1 MLSVKNLRKVYKSK
15 KAEEVVALDGVSI
28 DFPETGFVFLLGK
41 SGSGKSTLLNAIG
54 GLDKFDGGE
63 IIIKGKSSADFT
75 QADFDSYR
83 NTFIGFIFQEYNILE
98 NFSVAKNLAL
108 ALELQGKKADN
119 EEVMKLLRQVEME
132 QYAKRKPNELSGG
145 QKQRVAIARA
155 LIKNP
160 EIIMADEP
168 TGALDSN
175 TGKQVMDTLKE
186 LSKTKLIIVVS
197 HDREF
202 AELYGD
208 RIIELKDGKI
218 LHDITKKEI
227 EAQETKSG
235 IKIIDNDIVYIKK
248 GQEVTPAELKQI
260 SEIINERSKGS
271 DTFISF
277 NKDANDKLKEGAK
290 INDSGNKEKFLDTEK
305 EDIKIKQYNPNS
317 LKLIKSRLGFMDSLK
332 MGASALKNKVGK
344 LIFTII
350 LSFFAFTVFGI
361 VDALG
366 QWNRATSVYESMSL
380 QNQTQL
386 AFRKSVKES
395 SWVNHQAIPASD
407 LEQLK
412 KEFPNHVIKGVAGQS
427 WSSGETDITIQN
439 ISYSRTNNEL
449 WNVTI
454 GGYLYVTE
462 SDLNNWKFDVQ
473 GRLPRNDNE
482 VCISKHLWET
492 IVKRTSE
499 NTEES
504 KKIKEDFKANYDPD
518 TEKALMAYVNGVSNY
533 GSSDVKIV
541 GVIDDGTDLSTYKE
555 MSDEEIL
562 KQEDVEEVLKY
573 GFARMVY
580 VSEAKYNYILQNSQV
595 DIWYYMDLGFDYP
608 SQISKSNFSNRI
620 AQSDFDNYQT
630 SYYYKDW
637 NAGYWKWWNDSEK
650 RLYTE
655 TEMNTYYP
663 QGDYP
668 AKPEEYTMDMYYED
682 RRIYAV
688 KDGVDIFNLKKDEV
702 IISEWNIKEHVADYQ
717 TAINNGLTVKL
728 KADRDSDVAIR
739 EFKVVGVADS
749 FYCSEELE
757 EDVSGLFSGYVFGV
771 TNFIDDDA
779 ANEALVNRLET
790 FDKNNT
796 RFTIH
801 NSSTA
806 MLDMLEDILL
816 MMTGVF
822 VWVALGFAVFASLM
836 LMNFIS
842 TSISYK
848 KREIGVLRALG
859 ARGSDVFGIFFNE
872 SLIIAAI
879 NFVLS
884 TIATIVVCNVLNGI
898 VLAKLPVDITLLNAG
913 IRQVIL
919 IMGVSVLSAFLG
931 SFLPTFKISRKRPID
946 AINNR

>member
-1 MLSVKNLRKVYKSK
+1 MLSVRNLRKVYKSK
-15 KAEEVVALDGVSI
+15 KAEEVVALDNVSI

-63 IIIKGKSSADFT
+63 IIIKGKSSADFS

-108 ALELQGKKADN
+108 ALELQGKKADQ
-119 EEVMKLLRQVEME
+119 EEVMKLLTQVEMDK
-132 QYAKRKPNELSGG
+132 YAKRKPNELSGG

-186 LSKTKLIIVVS
+186 LSKTKLVIVVS

-202 AELYGD
+202 AEIYGD

-227 EAQETKSG
+227 IAEETKSG

-248 GQEVTPAELKQI
+248 GQEI
-260 SEIINERSKGS
+260 SAGEMKAIAEIINNKSKEA
-271 DTFISF
+271 DAFISF
-277 NKDANDKLKEGAK
+277 NNDANEKLKEGAK
-290 INDSGNKEKFLDTEK
+290 INDSGNKEKFMDTEK
-305 EDIKIKQYNPNS
+305 EDIKVKQYNPNS

-366 QWNRATSVYESMSL
+366 QWNRAESVYQAMTM
-380 QNQTQL
+380 QQQKHIV
-386 AFRKSVKES
+386 FRRSVKEGTY
-395 SWVNHQAIPASD
+395 VDHQAIRAAD
-407 LEQLK
+407 LELLQ
-412 KEFPNHVIKGVAGQS
+412 KEFSNHFIRGVS
-427 WSSGETDITIQN
+427 RNEYWTDGDIISVQN
-439 ISYSRTNNEL
+439 IQLERNSTALDTTKVS
-449 WNVTI
+449 
-454 GGYLYVTE
+454 GYIYITLDE
-462 SDLNNWKFDVQ
+462 IAKLKFDLV
-473 GRLPRNDNE
+473 GRLPENENE
-482 VCISKHLWET
+482 VCISKFNYDILVE
-492 IVKRTSE
+492 RTKDK
-499 NTEES
+499 EES
-504 KKIKEDFKANYDPD
+504 KKVKADFKNNYND
-518 TEKALMAYVNGVSNY
+518 TTPLMVRIGGYDNY
-533 GSSDVKIV
+533 GGTEFVRVV
-541 GVIDDGTDLSTYKE
+541 GIIDDKTDLSRYKE
-555 MSDEEIL
+555 MSAEELLKDESL
-562 KQEDVEEVLKY
+562 GTVLSYSYSTLVYITRDKYNLRLEQNSADISYYLDY
-573 GFARMVY
+573 GFENRQHF
-580 VSEAKYNYILQNSQV
+580 SKSSLSNQLDISDYNYKHQQ
-595 DIWYYMDLGFDYP
+595 YY
-608 SQISKSNFSNRI
+608 SEN
-620 AQSDFDNYQT
+620 
-630 SYYYKDW
+630 
-637 NAGYWKWWNDSEK
+637 NAWEWWNHSEN
-650 RLYTE
+650 RPYTQE
-655 TEMNTYYP
+655 EMEMRYP
-663 QGDYP
+663 VGSYP
-668 AKPEEYTMDMYYED
+668 VAPEPYTKEMYYED
-682 RRIYAV
+682 KFVAV
-688 KDGVDIFNLKKDEV
+688 KDGVDVFNLAKDE
-702 IISEWNIKEHVADYQ
+702 IIVPYHALKDNIADIQKALNDGLVANLTENWNSKES
-717 TAINNGLTVKL
+717 L
-728 KADRDSDVAIR
+728 RS
-739 EFKVVGVADS
+739 FKVVAVTDDGSMYVSAALND
-749 FYCSEELE
+749 ELKPLFAGY
-757 EDVSGLFSGYVFGV
+757 DFAVSMLTGDESLDKPFVK
-771 TNFIDDDA
+771 
-779 ANEALVNRLET
+779 RLET
-790 FDKNNT
+790 FDSEDT
-796 RFTIH
+796 RFTIQ
-801 NSSTA
+801 NSSTG

-822 VWVALGFAVFASLM
+822 VWVALGFAVFAALM

-884 TIATIVVCNVLNGI
+884 SIATIVVCNVLNGI
-898 VLAKLPVDITLLNAG
+898 ILAKLPVDISLLNAG
-913 IRQVIL
+913 IRQIALIL
-919 IMGVSVLSAFLG
+919 GVSVASAFIG

>member
-1 MLSVKNLRKVYKSK
+1 MLSVKNLRKVYRSK
-15 KAEEVVALDGVSI
+15 KAEEVVALNNVSI

-186 LSKTKLIIVVS
+186 LSKTKLVIVVS

-202 AELYGD
+202 AEIYGD
-208 RIIELKDGKI
+208 RIIELKDGKV

-227 EAQETKSG
+227 AAEETKSG

-248 GQEVTPAELKQI
+248 GQEVTPGELKQI
-260 SEIINERSKGS
+260 TDIINERSKSS

-290 INDSGNKEKFLDTEK
+290 INDSGNKEKFVDTEK

-317 LKLIKSRLGFMDSLK
+317 LQLIKSRLGFMDSLK

-361 VDALG
+361 IDALG
-366 QWNRATSVYESMSL
+366 QWNRASSVYEAMSL
-380 QNQTQL
+380 QNQKTI
-386 AFRKSVKES
+386 AFRKSTKES
-395 SWVNHQAIPASD
+395 TYVRHQAIPAGD
-407 LEQLK
+407 LAVLQNDFK
-412 KEFPNHVIKGVAGQS
+412 SHTIKGVAKTNY
-427 WSSGETDITIQN
+427 GEVEIKLEG
-439 ISYSRTNNEL
+439 ISYSRTNNPL
-449 WNVTI
+449 WQPEVN
-454 GGYLYVTE
+454 GYVGLTQA
-462 SDLNNWKFDVQ
+462 DLDAWGFTKQ
-473 GRLPRNDNE
+473 GRLPESDNE
-482 VCISKHLWET
+482 ICVSQHIWDAL
-492 IVKRTSE
+492 VKRTSE
-499 NTEES
+499 NEES
-504 KKIKEDFKANYDPD
+504 KKIKADFEANYAS
-518 TEKALMAYVNGVSNY
+518 TGLMVSIDGFDQQNW
-533 GSSDVKIV
+533 GSYNIKIV
-541 GVIDDGTDLSTYKE
+541 GVIDDKTDLSTYTSMKE
-555 MSDEEIL
+555 
-562 KQEDVEEVLKY
+562 EDIMEDRGIENVLRY
-573 GFARMVY
+573 GFTNLAYTTMD
-580 VSEAKYNYILQNSQV
+580 KYNAILENSSA
-595 DIWYYMDLGFDYP
+595 DIYYYLNLGFENTQSFSKHSLQSRLTIEDYYNYM
-608 SQISKSNFSNRI
+608 SNYYSNI
-620 AQSDFDNYQT
+620 GAYEWYNY
-630 SYYYKDW
+630 
-637 NAGYWKWWNDSEK
+637 SEH

-655 TEMNTYYP
+655 EEMNNRYP
-663 QGDYP
+663 GGNYSS
-668 AKPEEYTMDMYYED
+668 KPEEYTMDLYYED
-682 RRIYAV
+682 RNIHAV
-688 KDGVDIFNLKKDEV
+688 KDGVDIFNLAEDE
-702 IISEWNIKEHVADYQ
+702 IIVYEWAVKEYIADYQ
-717 TAINNGLTVKL
+717 KALNDGLTAKMT
-728 KADRDSDVAIR
+728 DSWDSDVAIK
-739 EFKVVGVADS
+739 EFKVVGIADS
-749 FYCSEELE
+749 FYCSDELE
-757 EDVSGLFSGYVFGV
+757 EDLKPLFAGYDYAVSVLTGDESV
-771 TNFIDDDA
+771 D
-779 ANEALVNRLET
+779 EAFVKRLET
-790 FDKNNT
+790 FDEHKT

-801 NSSTA
+801 NASTP
-806 MLDMLEDILL
+806 MLDMLEEILL
-816 MMTGVF
+816 MMTSVF
-822 VWVALGFAVFASLM
+822 VWIALGFAVFASLM

-884 TIATIVVCNVLNGI
+884 SIATIIVCNVINGI
-898 VLAKLPVDITLLNAG
+898 VLAKLPVDIALLNAG
-913 IRQVIL
+913 IRQIVLIL
-919 IMGVSVLSAFLG
+919 GVSVLSAFLG

>member
-1 MLSVKNLRKVYKSK
+1 M
-15 KAEEVVALDGVSI
+15 
-28 DFPETGFVFLLGK
+28 
-41 SGSGKSTLLNAIG
+41 
-54 GLDKFDGGE
+54 
-63 IIIKGKSSADFT
+63 
-75 QADFDSYR
+75 
-83 NTFIGFIFQEYNILE
+83 
-98 NFSVAKNLAL
+98 
-108 ALELQGKKADN
+108 ELQGKKADN

-186 LSKTKLIIVVS
+186 LSKTKLVIVVS

-202 AELYGD
+202 AEIYGD
-208 RIIELKDGKI
+208 RIIELKDGKV

-227 EAQETKSG
+227 AAEETKSG

-248 GQEVTPAELKQI
+248 GQEVTPGELKTI
-260 SEIINERSKGS
+260 TDIINERSKNA

-290 INDSGNKEKFLDTEK
+290 INDSGNKEKFVDTEQ

-366 QWNRATSVYESMSL
+366 QWNRAESVYQAMTL
-380 QNQTQL
+380 QNQKTI
-386 AFRKSVKES
+386 AFRKSVKEG
-395 SWVNHQAIPASD
+395 SWVGHQAIPASD
-407 LEQLK
+407 LAVLQNSFK
-412 KEFPNHVIKGVAGQS
+412 SHTIKGVAKTNY
-427 WSSGETDITIQN
+427 GECEIKIEG
-439 ISYSRTNNEL
+439 ISYSRSNNPVWQPEVNGYVGITQAEL
-449 WNVTI
+449 DKWGFT
-454 GGYLYVTE
+454 
-462 SDLNNWKFDVQ
+462 KR
-473 GRLPRNDNE
+473 GRLPENNNE
-482 VCISKHLWET
+482 ICVSQHLWDAM
-492 IVKRTSE
+492 VKRTSE
-499 NTEES
+499 NTDES
-504 KKIKEDFKANYDPD
+504 KKIKADFEANYAS
-518 TEKALMAYVNGVSNY
+518 TGLMVSIDGFDQSGWGLYNI
-533 GSSDVKIV
+533 KIV
-541 GVIDDGTDLSTYKE
+541 GVIDDKTDLSTYIN
-555 MSDEEIL
+555 MSDEDLMKDESL
-562 KQEDVEEVLKY
+562 ESVLKY
-573 GFARMVY
+573 GFTNLVY
-580 VSEAKYNYILQNSQV
+580 TTIEKYNTILENSSADIYYYLNFGFGDGSSQTFSKYNLENRLTESEFYNSQER
-595 DIWYYMDLGFDYP
+595 YYHE
-608 SQISKSNFSNRI
+608 
-620 AQSDFDNYQT
+620 
-630 SYYYKDW
+630 DW
-637 NAGYWKWWNDSEK
+637 SSGNHKWWNSYEK
-650 RLYTE
+650 RVKTE
-655 TEMNTYYP
+655 SEMISEYGEGN
-663 QGDYP
+663 YP
-668 AKPEEYTMDMYYED
+668 AKPEDYTMDMFYED
-682 RRIYAV
+682 KELLAV
-688 KDGVDIFNLKKDEV
+688 KAGVDIFNLKKDE
-702 IISEWNIKEHVADYQ
+702 IIVYEWCVKDHLVDYQ
-717 TAINNGLTVKL
+717 KALDEGLTVKL
-728 KADRDSDVAIR
+728 TDSWDSDVAVK
-739 EFKVVGVADS
+739 EFKVVGISNYS
-749 FYCSEELE
+749 FYCSEALE
-757 EDVSGLFSGYVFGV
+757 EELKPLFAGYDFAVSVLTGDNSV
-771 TNFIDDDA
+771 D
-779 ANEALVNRLET
+779 EAFVKRLET
-790 FDKNNT
+790 FDEHKI
-796 RFTIH
+796 RFTIQ
-801 NSSTA
+801 NASTP

-816 MMTGVF
+816 MMTSVF

-884 TIATIVVCNVLNGI
+884 SIATIIICNVLNGI

-913 IRQVIL
+913 IRQIVL

>member
-1 MLSVKNLRKVYKSK
+1 MLSVKNLRKVYRSK
-15 KAEEVVALDGVSI
+15 KAEEVVALNKVSI

-54 GLDKFDGGE
+54 GLDKFDDGE

-98 NFSVAKNLAL
+98 NFSVAKNLAI

-119 EEVMKLLRQVEME
+119 EEVMKLLAQVEMD

-186 LSKTKLIIVVS
+186 LSKTKLVIVVS

-202 AELYGD
+202 AEIYGD

-248 GQEVTPAELKQI
+248 GQEVTPGELKTI
-260 SEIINERSKGS
+260 TDIINERSKNS

-290 INDSGNKEKFLDTEK
+290 INDSGNKEKFVDTEK

-317 LKLIKSRLGFMDSLK
+317 LQLIKSRLGFMDSLK

-361 VDALG
+361 VDALS
-366 QWNRATSVYESMSL
+366 QWNRAESVYQAMTL
-380 QNQTQL
+380 QNQKTI
-386 AFRKSVKES
+386 AFRKSVKDG
-395 SWVNHQAIPASD
+395 SWVGHQAIPASD
-407 LEQLK
+407 LAVLQNDFK
-412 KEFPNHVIKGVAGQS
+412 SHTIKGVAKTNY
-427 WSSGETDITIQN
+427 GECEIKIEGVN
-439 ISYSRTNNEL
+439 YSRSNNPVWQPEVNGYVGITQAEL
-449 WNVTI
+449 DKWGFT
-454 GGYLYVTE
+454 
-462 SDLNNWKFDVQ
+462 KQ
-473 GRLPRNDNE
+473 GRLPETDNE
-482 VCISKHLWET
+482 ICVSQHLWDA

-499 NTEES
+499 NTDES
-504 KKIKEDFKANYDPD
+504 KKIKADFDANYAS
-518 TEKALMAYVNGVSNY
+518 TGLMVSIDGFDQSGWGLYNI
-533 GSSDVKIV
+533 KIV
-541 GVIDDGTDLSTYKE
+541 GVIDDKTDLSTYIN
-555 MSDEEIL
+555 MSDEEL
-562 KQEDVEEVLKY
+562 MKDESLESVLSY
-573 GFARMVY
+573 GFTNLVY
-580 VSEAKYNYILQNSQV
+580 TTDEKYNTILENSSA
-595 DIWYYMDLGFDYP
+595 DIWYYLNFGFGNGATQ
-608 SQISKSNFSNRI
+608 SFTKGSFSNRI
-620 AQSDFDNYQT
+620 SQE
-630 SYYYKDW
+630 SYYNDRVNYYHRQADGYKW
-637 NAGYWKWWNDSEK
+637 IKSSTEI
-650 RLYTE
+650 YTE
-655 TEMNTYYP
+655 EEMISMYGEGGYT
-663 QGDYP
+663 DI
-668 AKPEEYTMDMYYED
+668 EEYTMDMFYED
-682 RRIYAV
+682 KELLAV
-688 KDGVDIFNLKKDEV
+688 KNGVDIFNLAKDE
-702 IISEWNIKEHVADYQ
+702 IIVSEWCVKEHLADYQ
-717 TAINNGLTVKL
+717 KALNDGLTVKL
-728 KADRDSDVAIR
+728 TDSWDSEVAIK
-739 EFKVVGVADS
+739 EFKVVGVSRYS
-749 FYCSEELE
+749 FYCSDALE
-757 EDVSGLFSGYVFGV
+757 EEMKPLFAGYDFAVSVLTGDES
-771 TNFIDDDA
+771 ID
-779 ANEALVNRLET
+779 EPFVKRLET
-790 FDKNNT
+790 FDEHNT

-801 NSSTA
+801 NSSTP

-816 MMTGVF
+816 MMTTVF
-822 VWVALGFAVFASLM
+822 VWIALGFAVFASLM

-884 TIATIVVCNVLNGI
+884 SIATIVVCNVINGI
-898 VLAKLPVDITLLNAG
+898 VLAKLPVDIALLNAG
-913 IRQVIL
+913 IRQIIL
-919 IMGVSVLSAFLG
+919 ILGVSVLSAFLG

>member
-1 MLSVKNLRKVYKSK
+1 MLSVKNLRKVYRSK
-15 KAEEVVALDGVSI
+15 KAEEVVALNNVSI

-186 LSKTKLIIVVS
+186 LSKTKLVIVVS

-202 AELYGD
+202 AEIYGD
-208 RIIELKDGKI
+208 RIIELKDGKV

-227 EAQETKSG
+227 AAEETKSG

-248 GQEVTPAELKQI
+248 GQEVTPGELKTI
-260 SEIINERSKGS
+260 TDIINEKSKTS

-290 INDSGNKEKFLDTEK
+290 INDSGNKEKFVDTEK

-361 VDALG
+361 IDALG
-366 QWNRATSVYESMSL
+366 QWNRASSVYEAMTL
-380 QNQTQL
+380 QNQKTV

-395 SWVNHQAIPASD
+395 TWVNHQAIPAGD
-407 LEQLK
+407 LAVLQNDFK
-412 KEFPNHVIKGVAGQS
+412 SHTIKGVARTNY
-427 WSSGETDITIQN
+427 GEQEIKLEG
-439 ISYSRTNNEL
+439 ISYSRSNNPLWEPKVVGYVGLTEAEL
-449 WNVTI
+449 AKW
-454 GGYLYVTE
+454 GF
-462 SDLNNWKFDVQ
+462 KKQ
-473 GRLPRNDNE
+473 GRLPETDNE
-482 VCISKHLWET
+482 ICVSQHIWDAL
-492 IVKRTSE
+492 VKRIAE
-499 NTEES
+499 NEES
-504 KKIKEDFKANYDPD
+504 KRIKADFETNYASTGLMVNLEGLD
-518 TEKALMAYVNGVSNY
+518 TQNWGQYNI
-533 GSSDVKIV
+533 KIV
-541 GVIDDGTDLSTYKE
+541 GVIDDKTDLSVYTSKT
-555 MSDEEIL
+555 DEEIM
-562 KQEDVEEVLKY
+562 EDRNINQVLRY
-573 GFARMVY
+573 GFTNIAY
-580 VSEAKYNYILQNSQV
+580 TTVSKYNSILENSSA
-595 DIWYYMDLGFDYP
+595 DIYYYLNLGFENTQSFSKNSLSNSL
-608 SQISKSNFSNRI
+608 SQDSFLNS
-620 AQSDFDNYQT
+620 AYNYYQ
-630 SYYYKDW
+630 W
-637 NAGYWKWWNDSEK
+637 EVNASQWWNQSER
-650 RLYTE
+650 RLKTE
-655 TEMNTYYP
+655 QEMIDQYGAGNYP
-663 QGDYP
+663 T
-668 AKPEEYTMDMYYED
+668 KPEEYTMDMYYED
-682 RRIYAV
+682 QGIYAV
-688 KDGVDIFNLKKDEV
+688 KDGVDIFNLKKDEI
-702 IISEWNIKEHVADYQ
+702 IISEWSVKEYIADYQ
-717 TAINNGLTVKL
+717 KALNDGLTAKMT
-728 KADRDSDVAIR
+728 DSWDSDVAIK
-739 EFKVVGVADS
+739 EFKVVGIANSMYVSD
-749 FYCSEELE
+749 ELE
-757 EDVSGLFSGYVFGV
+757 EELKPLFAGYDFAVSVLTGDESA
-771 TNFIDDDA
+771 D
-779 ANEALVNRLET
+779 EAFVKRLET
-790 FDKNNT
+790 FDEHKI
-796 RFTIH
+796 RFTIQ
-801 NSSTA
+801 NASTP
-806 MLDMLEDILL
+806 MLDMLEEILL
-816 MMTGVF
+816 MMTSVF
-822 VWVALGFAVFASLM
+822 VWIALGFAVFASLM

-884 TIATIVVCNVLNGI
+884 SIATIVICNVINGI
-898 VLAKLPVDITLLNAG
+898 VLAKLPVDIALLNAG
-913 IRQVIL
+913 IRQIVLIL
-919 IMGVSVLSAFLG
+919 GVSVLSAFLG

>member
-15 KAEEVVALDGVSI
+15 KADDVVALDNVSI

-108 ALELQGKKADN
+108 ALELQGKKADH
-119 EEVMKLLRQVEME
+119 EEVMKLLKQVEME

-202 AELYGD
+202 AEIYGD

-218 LHDITKKEI
+218 LQDITKKEI
-227 EAQETKSG
+227 VAEETKSG

-248 GQEVTPAELKQI
+248 GKEVTAAELKTI
-260 SEIINERSKGS
+260 TDIINEKSKNS

-317 LKLIKSRLGFMDSLK
+317 LKLIKSRLKFSDSLK
-332 MGASALKNKVGK
+332 MGASALKNKVAK
-344 LIFTII
+344 LIFTIF

-366 QWNRATSVYESMSL
+366 QWNRADSVYQAMTL
-380 QNQTQL
+380 QSQTQL
-386 AFRKSVKES
+386 AFRKSVKETMG
-395 SWVNHQAIPASD
+395 VYHQAIPAGD
-407 LEQLK
+407 LEKLQDDFK
-412 KEFPNHVIKGVAGQS
+412 THTIKGVA
-427 WSSGETDITIQN
+427 
-439 ISYSRTNNEL
+439 RTNYDNSFEIKDISFSKSNNPL
-449 WNVTI
+449 WETKYSGFVGI
-454 GGYLYVTE
+454 TE
-462 SDLNNWKFDVQ
+462 ADLANWKFTYK
-473 GRLPRNDNE
+473 GKLPEDDNE
-482 VCISKHLWET
+482 VCVSQHLWDT
-492 IVKRTSE
+492 LVKRTE
-499 NTEES
+499 DVTDEA
-504 KKIKEDFKANYDPD
+504 KKIKADFEANYAS
-518 TEKALMAYVNGVSNY
+518 TGVMMKISGFDEEHWGEYNI
-533 GSSDVKIV
+533 KIV
-541 GVIDDGTDLSTYKE
+541 GVINDETDLKKYKE
-555 MSDEEIL
+555 MSDDEII
-562 KQEDVEEVLKY
+562 KDESVDDVLRY
-573 GFARMVY
+573 GFARLIY
-580 VSEAKYNYILQNSQV
+580 TTKDKYDEILARSSADIYYYLNFGFDNAQSFSKHSLGNRLTLEDYYNYAS
-595 DIWYYMDLGFDYP
+595 WYYSDL
-608 SQISKSNFSNRI
+608 
-620 AQSDFDNYQT
+620 
-630 SYYYKDW
+630 
-637 NAGYWKWWNDSEK
+637 NAYEWWNYTEH

-655 TEMNTYYP
+655 EEMELRGGTYP
-663 QGDYP
+663 P
-668 AKPEEYTMDMYYED
+668 KPEEYTMDMYYED
-682 RRIYAV
+682 KYISAV
-688 KDGVDIFNLKKDEV
+688 KDGVDIFNLAKDE
-702 IISEWNIKEHVADYQ
+702 IIVYEWAVKENIANYQ
-717 TAINNGLTVKL
+717 KALNDGLTVKMT
-728 KADRDSDVAIR
+728 DNWDSDVAIK
-739 EFKVVGVADS
+739 EFKVVGIANS
-749 FYCSEELE
+749 FYCSDEFEEELQPYFAGY
-757 EDVSGLFSGYVFGV
+757 DFAVSVLTG
-771 TNFIDDDA
+771 DA
-779 ANEALVNRLET
+779 EVDEAFVRRLET
-790 FDKNNT
+790 FDEHNI

-801 NSSTA
+801 NSSTN
-806 MLDMLEDILL
+806 MLDMLEDILI
-816 MMTGVF
+816 MMTSVF
-822 VWVALGFAVFASLM
+822 VWVALGFAVFAALM

-884 TIATIVVCNVLNGI
+884 TIATIVICNVLNGI

-913 IRQVIL
+913 IRQIVL

-931 SFLPTFKISRKRPID
+931 SFLPTFKISKKRPID